1 VPNNQRSARFAAWL
15 AILGIALNAL
25 WPLLA
30 NASPHPDSFRAEICS
45 LSNLKAPH
53 GISETIPPAQLPAE
67 EHPLTHCMFCASG
80 VCSPPLTSASFIVVV
95 PVATENLK
103 PYAADSCSSIA
114 VTWLLAPSR
123 APPVLPLI

>member
-1 VPNNQRSARFAAWL
+1 VPNNQRSNRFAAWL

-30 NASPHPDSFRAEICS
+30 NASPRPDSFRAEICS
-45 LSNLKAPH
+45 LNNLKAPQ
-53 GISETIPPAQLPAE
+53 GISENIPPAQLPAE
-67 EHPLTHCMFCASG
+67 QHPLAHCVFCASG
-80 VCSPPLTSASFIVVV
+80 VCAAPLTGASFVVV
-95 PVATENLK
+95 VQVATANLK
-103 PYAADSCSSIA
+103 PYAADSRPGSA